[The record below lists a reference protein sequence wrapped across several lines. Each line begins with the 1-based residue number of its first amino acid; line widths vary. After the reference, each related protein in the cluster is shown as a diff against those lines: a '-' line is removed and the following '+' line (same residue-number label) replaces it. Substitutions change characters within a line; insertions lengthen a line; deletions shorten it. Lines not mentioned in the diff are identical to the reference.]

1 MLKKPDYRTLL
12 MLVTSKFTKGCNLK
26 SLDYHTVLDTV
37 KSEEVYS
44 SPADIERLIIGILD
58 RKGST
63 GFLSSEDPPLHTSMQ
78 IAIHTGMS

>member
-1 MLKKPDYRTLL
+1 

-37 KSEEVYS
+37 KEEEVYS
-44 SPADIERLIIGILD
+44 SRNDIEKLIIGILD
-58 RKGST
+58 RMGST
-63 GFLSSEDPPLHTSMQ
+63 GFLGSEDRPLHTSML